1 MRLRRACSHLPH
13 PSAFEKRG
21 AERTASRRRCG
32 PRRLSNRRRRRGG
45 HSGMSLRDR
54 RADRR
59 RARRAAHDRLHHRTA
74 ERPRKPGGVPGAG
87 LNSPAFSAW
96 TFTRNGYCRSQMPES
111 STNGARSS
119 TTKEGKS
126 APSLRDAFDAFE
138 RPIARGSV
146 SWIGSDVFMDGYAIT
161 WRLGRRLNA
170 EARRGLDMW
179 FGAWHLPTRSDVDRL
194 SGQIAALERQ
204 VRDLR
209 TELEQSDPP
218 SLRLGKIPRR
228 RPVSRGPD

>member
-1 MRLRRACSHLPH
+1 VAL
-13 PSAFEKRG
+13 
-21 AERTASRRRCG
+21 
-32 PRRLSNRRRRRGG
+32 
-45 HSGMSLRDR
+45 
-54 RADRR
+54 ADRLGVDLALADSVLVEEPLQRLADEQRHQRKCRGLLWGADDQFTLLFCVDFYPKRVLSITDARVIDQR
-59 RARRAAHDRLHHRTA
+59 RSLFD
-74 ERPRKPGGVPGAG
+74 E
-87 LNSPAFSAW
+87 
-96 TFTRNGYCRSQMPES
+96 
-111 STNGARSS
+111 
-119 TTKEGKS
+119 EGKS

-138 RPIARGSV
+138 NPIARGSE
-146 SWIGSDVFMDGYAIT
+146 SWIGSDVFMDGFAIT

-228 RPVSRGPD
+228 RPVSRGLD

>member
-1 MRLRRACSHLPH
+1 
-13 PSAFEKRG
+13 
-21 AERTASRRRCG
+21 
-32 PRRLSNRRRRRGG
+32 
-45 HSGMSLRDR
+45 
-54 RADRR
+54 
-59 RARRAAHDRLHHRTA
+59 
-74 ERPRKPGGVPGAG
+74 
-87 LNSPAFSAW
+87 
-96 TFTRNGYCRSQMPES
+96 MPES

-138 RPIARGSV
+138 RPIARGSE
-146 SWIGSDVFMDGYAIT
+146 SWIGSDVFMDGFAIT

>member
-1 MRLRRACSHLPH
+1 
-13 PSAFEKRG
+13 
-21 AERTASRRRCG
+21 
-32 PRRLSNRRRRRGG
+32 
-45 HSGMSLRDR
+45 
-54 RADRR
+54 
-59 RARRAAHDRLHHRTA
+59 
-74 ERPRKPGGVPGAG
+74 
-87 LNSPAFSAW
+87 
-96 TFTRNGYCRSQMPES
+96 MPES

-138 RPIARGSV
+138 RPIARGSE
-146 SWIGSDVFMDGYAIT
+146 SWIGSDVFMDGFAIT

-204 VRDLR
+204 VRDCSSPFYR
-209 TELEQSDPP
+209 
-218 SLRLGKIPRR
+218 
-228 RPVSRGPD
+228 

>member
-1 MRLRRACSHLPH
+1 
-13 PSAFEKRG
+13 
-21 AERTASRRRCG
+21 
-32 PRRLSNRRRRRGG
+32 
-45 HSGMSLRDR
+45 
-54 RADRR
+54 
-59 RARRAAHDRLHHRTA
+59 
-74 ERPRKPGGVPGAG
+74 
-87 LNSPAFSAW
+87 
-96 TFTRNGYCRSQMPES
+96 MPES

-138 RPIARGSV
+138 RPIARGSE
-146 SWIGSDVFMDGYAIT
+146 SWIGSDVFMDGFAIT

-209 TELEQSDPP
+209 TELEQSDPS